1 MKKITIVSSLLTSVL
16 ILGSCSTSNDVVSN
30 RLISK
35 RKYNRGFH
43 VDMKKHHRTTKDEL
57 ADQKM
62 DSSEKSI
69 QVEPKKETVKSLP
82 ISTSETYALVP
93 VVTSGAEEA
102 VKVSSDKAVEVT
114 QENQKESNEVSASD
128 KATRN
133 TFDDSETKNMT
144 AKLVKKEASKKEAE
158 KQAFKEVKKKKK
170 SLFPDSVDAMFLV
183 ALICCIII
191 PPLGVAIYTNI
202 DWVKVLICLILT
214 ILFIIPGII
223 YALLVLF
230 DVL

>member
-57 ADQKM
+57 ADQKI

-102 VKVSSDKAVEVT
+102 VKVSSDKAADVT
-114 QENQKESNEVSASD
+114 QENQKESKKVSASD
-128 KATRN
+128 KATRS

-144 AKLVKKEASKKEAE
+144 AKLVKKEAE

>member
-16 ILGSCSTSNDVVSN
+16 ILGSCTTSNDVVSN

-69 QVEPKKETVKSLP
+69 QVETKKETVKSLP

-102 VKVSSDKAVEVT
+102 IKVSSDKAVEVT

-128 KATRN
+128 KATRS

-144 AKLVKKEASKKEAE
+144 AKLVKKEAE

-214 ILFIIPGII
+214 ILFFIPGII